1 MLEDL
6 SDRDLIN
13 LVREGDN
20 HAFDVLFRRYHEV
33 LYVYSYK
40 LLKDSDTAADIVQSV
55 FIKLWE
61 HSDYMPVDVN
71 VKAYL
76 YSMARNKVINYIRD
90 NRSRLIHNYCIVRE
104 NGLIEDADFLQ
115 SIEDAAEQDKLKK
128 AMKKLTVQ
136 QRKVIEYRLEGKSN
150 RQIASELNL
159 SLNTVNVHYRMGT
172 KRLKSI
178 LKVIPLIIMLIL
190 C

>member
-13 LVREGDN
+13 LVSEGDN
-20 HAFDVLFRRYHEV
+20 HAFDVLYRRYHEV

-61 HSDYMPVDVN
+61 HSDYMPVEVN

-76 YSMARNKVINYIRD
+76 YSMVRNKVINSFINNENLVINED
-90 NRSRLIHNYCIVRE
+90 EAKVLQYCVE
-104 NGLIEDADFLQ
+104 PYF
-115 SIEDAAEQDKLKK
+115 SKFFTKL
-128 AMKKLTVQ
+128 
-136 QRKVIEYRLEGKSN
+136 
-150 RQIASELNL
+150 
-159 SLNTVNVHYRMGT
+159 
-172 KRLKSI
+172 
-178 LKVIPLIIMLIL
+178 
-190 C
+190 

>member
-13 LVREGDN
+13 LVSEGDN
-20 HAFDVLFRRYHEV
+20 HAFDVLYRRYHEV

-61 HSDYMPVDVN
+61 HSDYMPVEVN

-76 YSMARNKVINYIRD
+76 YSMVRNKVINYIRD

-128 AMKKLTVQ
+128 AMEKLTVQ

-150 RQIASELNL
+150 AEIAELMGISKKTVENHLNL
-159 SLNTVNVHYRMGT
+159 V
-172 KRLKSI
+172 LKEI
-178 LKVIPLIIMLIL
+178 RKITRAIAIFI
-190 C
+190 